1 MWAERYMCQLN
12 YGWGALQKSVQYVGG
27 KVYGIK
33 DDQVTKT
40 LLCVMVKSVA
50 SEYRDVI
57 AMVEVSKIG
66 SNVLHNIWTNV
77 IGTLTEIGFDVAAI
91 ITDGHS
97 SNTNFFKEMLKRE
110 ITMQL

>member
-1 MWAERYMCQLN
+1 MHCK
-12 YGWGALQKSVQYVGG
+12 KSVQYVDG
-27 KVYGIK
+27 KVYGIE
-33 DDQVTKT
+33 DDKVTKT
-40 LLCVMVKSVA
+40 SLCVMVKSVA
-50 SEYRDVI
+50 SKYCDVI
-57 AMVEVSKIG
+57 AMVEISKIG

-97 SNTNFFKEMLKRE
+97 SNTKFFKEMLKKE